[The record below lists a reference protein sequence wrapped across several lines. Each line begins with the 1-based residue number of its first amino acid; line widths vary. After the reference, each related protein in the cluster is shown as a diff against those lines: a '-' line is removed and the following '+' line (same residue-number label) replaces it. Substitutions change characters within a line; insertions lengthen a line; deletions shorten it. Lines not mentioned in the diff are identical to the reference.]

1 MVEFD
6 FEGVYMALFMS
17 ILQLLAGVG
26 IFMAGMKFLSDGLQ
40 QSAGKGMRQMFNRL
54 SDKKIAGYGI
64 GVGVTALIQS
74 SAATSVMAMGL
85 VNAGIMELKQATSI
99 VLGAKVGT
107 TITGV
112 IVALSAFDSGG
123 FSLNMFFAAISV
135 VGVSMM
141 LFSKKESINRIGLI
155 LTGFGLIFV
164 GLIFMSTAMGTEQ
177 IKGFFVN
184 IFQTINN
191 PILLM
196 LISILF
202 TGLIQSSS
210 ASTGIYITMMGV
222 GTMTTYQAFFLVI
235 GANIGT
241 CITAVLAAI
250 GASTNAKRV
259 AFLHV
264 ITSVFGAV
272 VFSILLLICGGP
284 IADFMD
290 KAIVLPGW
298 RIAIFNIVFNLSY
311 TIILLPFV
319 GKLAGISKR
328 LIKESSKEKRNV
340 LKFIDQRLLS
350 TPTIAVAQ
358 VQKEVFHMAALAKE
372 NLAIAME
379 AIINYDV
386 GKSDLLES
394 NESDINT
401 LNKEIASYLIKISS
415 LNISSSDEKLI
426 GTLHHVINDIER
438 IGDHAEN
445 FMELAGGILQEGA
458 ELSDE
463 AISELKN
470 MYSKVA
476 EMFEK
481 GLYIVEKQDKSELKK
496 VAQLEDEVDT
506 LKKVYNDHHI
516 MRLHAQKCTVESGTY
531 FYDIITELE
540 RIADHITNIAFS
552 IDSPTGTIAA
562 V

>member
-1 MVEFD
+1 
-6 FEGVYMALFMS
+6 MALFMS

-74 SAATSVMAMGL
+74 SDATSVMAMGL
-85 VNAGIMELKQATSI
+85 VNAGIMKLPQATSI

-123 FSLNMFFAAISV
+123 FSFNMLFAAVSI
-135 VGVSMM
+135 VGVWMM
-141 LFSKKESINRIGLI
+141 LFSKKENINKTGLI

-164 GLIFMSTAMGTEQ
+164 GLIFMSTAMSTDQ
-177 IKGFFVN
+177 IRNFFVN
-184 IFQTINN
+184 IFKAINN
-191 PILLM
+191 PLLLM
-196 LISILF
+196 LISIIF

-210 ASTGIYITMMGV
+210 ASTGIYIAMMGV
-222 GTMTTYQAFFLVI
+222 GTMNTYQAFFLVI

-241 CITAVLAAI
+241 CITAVIASM
-250 GASTNAKRV
+250 GASHNAKRV

-272 VFSILLLICGGP
+272 IYSIILLIFGKS
-284 IADFMD
+284 IAQFMES
-290 KAIVLPGW
+290 AITLPGW
-298 RIAIFNIVFNLSY
+298 RIAIFNVVYNFSY
-311 TIILLPFV
+311 TLILLPFV
-319 GKLAGISKR
+319 DKLAIMSQ
-328 LIKESSKEKRNV
+328 LVIKESGKGKRTV
-340 LKFIDQRLLS
+340 LKFIDERILS

-372 NLAIAME
+372 NLALAMD
-379 AIINYDV
+379 AIINYNTN
-386 GKSDLLES
+386 KSDLLAS
-394 NESDINT
+394 NENDINT

-415 LNISSSDEKLI
+415 LNINSADEKLI
-426 GTLHHVINDIER
+426 ATMHHVINDIER

-445 FMELAGGILQEGA
+445 FMELAGGILQDNA
-458 ELSDE
+458 ELSQE
-463 AISELKN
+463 AIEELKN
-470 MYSKVA
+470 MYSKVDT
-476 EMFEK
+476 MFEK
-481 GLYIVEKQDKSELKK
+481 ALRVVESRDKEGLKA

-506 LKKVYNDHHI
+506 LKKVYGDHHI
-516 MRLHAQKCTVESGTY
+516 LRLHAQKCSVEGGTY

-552 IDSPTGTIAA
+552 IDNPTGTQTA